1 MTYHYRRG
9 AIVTL
14 VRGDGQPGP
23 GEPFTYKA
31 VDGWKVEIQDE
42 GCVEI
47 TQYGAPNPAPRHQAW
62 RMPSQTRGPV
72 SLPGDAAAQYQPQR

>member
-14 VRGDGQPGP
+14 VREDGQPGP
-23 GEPFTYKA
+23 GESATYKF

-47 TQYGAPNPAPRHQAW
+47 TQYGAPNPAP
-62 RMPSQTRGPV
+62 SV
-72 SLPGDAAAQYQPQR
+72 VLPWHRIWEITTIPD